1 MEKDINKILNELK
14 ERYSDVGEDIN
25 KILNEFNE
33 HLHSGNYTREE
44 CYKWLESQSAMHPEI
59 PQFAF
64 LYPEQISF
72 KSSMYIR

>member
-1 MEKDINKILNELK
+1 MKKDINKILSELK
-14 ERYSDVGEDIN
+14 ERYSNIEKDTD
-25 KILNEFNE
+25 KILNEFNKR
-33 HLHSGNYTREE
+33 LHSGNYTREE

-72 KSSMYIR
+72 KS